1 VSKRR
6 GKQQQAASS
15 AARAAGLQRSTCA
28 HSEEAMAASAVTS
41 GFPASP
47 LTLLLLASLASGAGA
62 NYVIFSQRFSADPAP
77 IVHDGR
83 VYLYTSHDK
92 DHNKGF
98 DMSDYNCLSSSDMV
112 NWRDEGIVFS
122 MDNTTWAKDL
132 HAWAQQVVE
141 LKNGTFVM
149 FFPAMGNGGGVG
161 VASATHPAGPFRQ
174 ASASFL
180 PGTAG
185 ADDPTIFIDGNGEA
199 ILCANGQLGCPKVP
213 DGACPDCGVLA
224 DDMVSWKTPPA
235 VLHSFNKS
243 KWHYFEVCLL
253 T

>member
-1 VSKRR
+1 
-6 GKQQQAASS
+6 
-15 AARAAGLQRSTCA
+15 
-28 HSEEAMAASAVTS
+28 
-41 GFPASP
+41 
-47 LTLLLLASLASGAGA
+47 
-62 NYVIFSQRFSADPAP
+62 
-77 IVHDGR
+77 
-83 VYLYTSHDK
+83 
-92 DHNKGF
+92 
-98 DMSDYNCLSSSDMV
+98 
-112 NWRDEGIVFS
+112 
-122 MDNTTWAKDL
+122 
-132 HAWAQQVVE
+132 
-141 LKNGTFVM
+141 VM

-235 VLHSFNKS
+235 VLHSFDKS

-253 T
+253 A